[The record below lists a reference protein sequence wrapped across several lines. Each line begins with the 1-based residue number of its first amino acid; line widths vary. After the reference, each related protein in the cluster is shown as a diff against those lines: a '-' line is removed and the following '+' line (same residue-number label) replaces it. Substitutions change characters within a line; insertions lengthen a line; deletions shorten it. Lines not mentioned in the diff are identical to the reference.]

1 MVGPY
6 PRIYILGRIVENFAL
21 EFRRQGQTP
30 GTRFDIEQQQMLSL
44 ASRLCRHSFPS
55 PRLPIVQ
62 SPNILNQIRTKKR
75 IKLPPELY
83 PDHTKRMILGRELPF
98 DTRTNKLFL
107 KDIES
112 MRFHNS
118 VTKLGAHRK
127 GHLYQMSIHGRAEL
141 VVKLMRALDRQ
152 AIQTEYTETGS
163 LRLMPS
169 LNFYLARAYY
179 MLRGKGDWTK
189 FSIHRELRS
198 WDSNMKK
205 KPQYSLW
212 TLWDESP
219 RNSGRLTNYYTV
231 GDTSTPPWVVNCN
244 IRGFM
249 RRYCV
254 TEGSEMEKLW
264 AKQAKNGEFWG
275 PHKGFSVDREEIP
288 TDGSFSARRKEP
300 TLSAENQPVENITRS
315 ELEGPNAKELST
327 KEERS
332 NTEPVKTEP
341 KTELAKA
348 EPPIVE
354 APRPEPPQIWQP
366 NQKDVAARQSTFSH
380 PSQTTIAQATKQ
392 LRSDWS
398 PHSFRDLN
406 LLPGLADAIE
416 TEALKHLKKEI
427 ECTDIQKLVIPIIT
441 KLDNTNFEP
450 SATSQLRSFLI
461 AAETGS
467 GKTLAYLV
475 PLINRL
481 KREEEW
487 ALQNPDNPNGIF
499 NTHRAAS
506 PRSIIVVPTS
516 ELAEQI
522 YDILKQL
529 SHTIKL
535 TVCALLPKFG
545 DHVVRKSILSK
556 YIDVLI
562 STPHRLNE
570 FIQTNELR
578 RSMVRY
584 LIVDEADTLFDLS
597 FQDSFPPLLASLLP
611 TLTHLVLCSATIPSA
626 LESQLSAQFPGMHRI
641 VTPKIHTAPRRLDFQ
656 VAFESDKR
664 AGLLNTL
671 RSVQANATEP
681 DADVKRTIVFCNA
694 RETVREVY
702 EFLKAE
708 EDIRVKAGD
717 PLHFELIPFTRDN
730 YDRHTALE
738 RFNDKSPTATGS
750 ETSDASTD
758 QEAVR
763 KWQKGGESNS
773 KALRVLITTDMA
785 SRGLDTL
792 DCKTLLLYDIPFS
805 NIDLLHRLGRTARA
819 GKRGKAVMLVSKAEY
834 RGRTREWVNEIRDRV
849 IKGEALV

>member
-1 MVGPY
+1 
-6 PRIYILGRIVENFAL
+6 
-21 EFRRQGQTP
+21 
-30 GTRFDIEQQQMLSL
+30 MLSL
-44 ASRLCRHSFPS
+44 ASRLCRQSFLS
-55 PRLPIVQ
+55 QRLPIVQ
-62 SPNILNQIRTKKR
+62 SPYILNQIRTKKR
-75 IKLPPELY
+75 IRLPPELY
-83 PDHTKRMILGRELPF
+83 PDHTKRMILGRELPY
-98 DTRTNKLFL
+98 DNRTDKLFL

-112 MRFHNS
+112 MRFHNA
-118 VTKLGAHRK
+118 VTKLGTHRK

-141 VVKLMRALDRQ
+141 MVELMRALDRR
-152 AIQTEYTETGS
+152 AVQTEYMETG
-163 LRLMPS
+163 RMLMIPA

-179 MLRGKGDWTK
+179 VLRGKSDWTT
-189 FSIHRELRS
+189 FPVHRELHLWNS
-198 WDSNMKK
+198 MKRK
-205 KPQYSLW
+205 QKHSIWSEWPE
-212 TLWDESP
+212 TP
-219 RNSGRLTNYYTV
+219 RGSGKLTRYNTG

-244 IRGFM
+244 IRQFM

-254 TEGSEMEKLW
+254 TQGSEMEKLW
-264 AKQAKNGEFWG
+264 AKQAQNGEFWG
-275 PHKGFSVDREEIP
+275 PHRGFFVDREEIP
-288 TDGSFSARRKEP
+288 TDGSFVARRGDPGLQAEKQDLIRPNIPIQEPRVKEP
-300 TLSAENQPVENITRS
+300 
-315 ELEGPNAKELST
+315 ST
-327 KEERS
+327 KEAPEPLEAEQS
-332 NTEPVKTEP
+332 KAEPVKS
-341 KTELAKA
+341 
-348 EPPIVE
+348 EPPIPE
-354 APRPEPPQIWQP
+354 PPRPEPPQIWQP

-406 LLPGLADAIE
+406 LLPGLPEAIE
-416 TEALKHLKKEI
+416 KEALKHVNKNI

-441 KLDNTNFEP
+441 KLDTTNFEP
-450 SATSQLRSFLI
+450 SETSQLRSFLI

-487 ALQNPDNPNGIF
+487 ALQNPENPNGIF
-499 NTHRAAS
+499 NIHRAAS
-506 PRSIIVVPTS
+506 PRSIIIVPTS

-522 YDILKQL
+522 YNILKQL
-529 SHTIKL
+529 SHTVKL
-535 TVCALLPKFG
+535 TVCALLPKFD

-570 FIQTNELR
+570 FIQSNELR
-578 RSMVRY
+578 RSNVRY
-584 LIVDEADTLFDLS
+584 LIIDEADTLFDRS
-597 FQDSFPPLLASLLP
+597 FQDSFPPLLTTFLP
-611 TLTHLVLCSATIPSA
+611 TLTHLVLCSATIPTA
-626 LESQLSAQFPGMHRI
+626 LESQLSSQFPGMHRI

-671 RSVQANATEP
+671 RSVQTNATEP

-708 EDIRVKAGD
+708 EDIQAKAGD

-738 RFNDKSPTATGS
+738 RFNDKSPSTS
-750 ETSDASTD
+750 EPSDSTD
-758 QEAVR
+758 QELMQKWR
-763 KWQKGGESNS
+763 KEEESNS

-792 DCKTLLLYDIPFS
+792 DCKTLVLYDIPFS

-819 GKRGKAVMLVSKAEY
+819 GKRGKAIMLVSKAEY